1 MQNELTVRPGDVL
14 KVLLTVG
21 VLLVAAQIATV
32 IFRFGFGYEYVKG
45 FVPLFNM
52 DGEGNFPAYLS
63 FIQILLAGLILFFIA
78 QLERK
83 NAAKHVV
90 EWYVLSGGFLLMALD
105 EGIMLHER
113 LAAPVRTALDSETTN
128 VGIFYAVW
136 TIPAGII
143 VILLGLYFLRFLLA
157 LEAVHR
163 FRFMLAG
170 ALYLSGAIGMEL
182 VGMYYFKAVGGDDA
196 IFGVL
201 VTIEES
207 LEIFAVTV
215 FVWSLLKYCQQRYKA
230 VSIRL
235 Y

>member
-1 MQNELTVRPGDVL
+1 MQKELNINPSAVL
-14 KVLLTVG
+14 KVLMSLG
-21 VLLVAAQIATV
+21 LMLVVAQIAIVTL
-32 IFRFGFGYEYVKG
+32 RFGFGFEYVKG

-52 DGEGNFPAYLS
+52 DGEGNVPAFLS
-63 FIQILLAGLILFFIA
+63 FIQILLAALILFFIA

-83 NAAKHVV
+83 YAEEYV
-90 EWYVLSGGFLLMALD
+90 WQWFVLSAGFFLMALD
-105 EGIMLHER
+105 EGIQLHER
-113 LAAPVRTALDSETTN
+113 LGGPVKAALGSETAN

-143 VILLGLYFLRFLLA
+143 VILLGLAFLKFLLA

-182 VGMYYFKAVGGDDA
+182 VGMYYFKSVGGDDA
-196 IFGVL
+196 VFGVL

-207 LEIFAVTV
+207 LEFFAVTF
-215 FVWSLLKYCQQRYKA
+215 FVWSLLKYCQAHYKT
-230 VSIRL
+230 VSLQI
-235 Y
+235 